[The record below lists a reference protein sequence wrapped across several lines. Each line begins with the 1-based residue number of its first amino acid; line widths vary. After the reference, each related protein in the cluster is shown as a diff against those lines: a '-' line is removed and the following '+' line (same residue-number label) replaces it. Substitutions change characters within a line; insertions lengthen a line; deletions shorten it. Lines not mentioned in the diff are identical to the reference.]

1 MHLLKQGAKPSKPR
15 KERKKYEAAAFIA
28 PVEEEKKE
36 EEEEK
41 KEEEEQPAE
50 EAEEE
55 GEWEDEMPGV
65 VHQDPAAQ
73 ARYSKR
79 NKSKAQPK

>member
-15 KERKKYEAAAFIA
+15 KERKKFAAAEFI
-28 PVEEEKKE
+28 PPEQEEEKVE
-36 EEEEK
+36 EVKLE
-41 KEEEEQPAE
+41 E

-65 VHQDPAAQ
+65 VHQDAAAQ

>member
-1 MHLLKQGAKPSKPR
+1 MLKQGAKPSKPR
-15 KERKKYEAAAFIA
+15 KERKKFEAAAFIA
-28 PVEEEKKE
+28 PVEEERKE
-36 EEEEK
+36 EEV
-41 KEEEEQPAE
+41 QPVVE

-55 GEWEDEMPGV
+55 EWEDDMPGV
-65 VHQDPAAQ
+65 EHQDAAAQ